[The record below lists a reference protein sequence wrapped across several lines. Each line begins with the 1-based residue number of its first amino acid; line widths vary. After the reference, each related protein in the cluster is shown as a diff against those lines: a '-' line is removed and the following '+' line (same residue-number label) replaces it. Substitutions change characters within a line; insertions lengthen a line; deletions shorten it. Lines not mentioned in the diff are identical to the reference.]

1 MRAKTEETMKR
12 KSISVTIALYAV
24 FTALFAAFLFLPYV
38 FMLPLIIMVIFMD
51 FKASVYISVAFG
63 IISISYAF
71 IVSGFVALA
80 FRAYPLIAII
90 PRLFV
95 GPAAYGVK
103 ILLKKLTGNS
113 KNFFLREVLPHSIT
127 AAVAIL
133 TNTILVV
140 GSFAVFALNFKDNSG
155 ITMPLAMTEM
165 LIAGAIELA
174 IAIVVTP
181 GIVLALKKA
190 DRNHFLSQE

>member
-1 MRAKTEETMKR
+1 MKR

-113 KNFFLREVLPHSIT
+113 KNSFLREVLPHSIT

-140 GSFAVFALNFKDNSG
+140 GSFAVFALNFENEG
-155 ITMPLAMTEM
+155 VTMSIAMTEM

-190 DRNHFLSQE
+190 DRNHFLSQK